1 MRAVLSFGLP
11 WFRLWRFHAPQ
22 NGTLIVT
29 YDLIYA
35 VSGKKNLR
43 KPNRSP
49 TKARLR

>member
-1 MRAVLSFGLP
+1 MRAVLSFGLL
-11 WFRLWRFHAPQ
+11 WFRLCRFHAPQ
-22 NGTLIVT
+22 NETLIVT